1 MRAIAFDLSFSVILH
16 PSNFAC
22 KQSLKADSGLCHV
35 IRYGNVVAY
44 SAAVMNLTGPDPQ
57 RLFHTMGV
65 PSTPSLT
72 LDAEVFDLAGT
83 QVTAGMILFAPLC
96 PTLSHCIVSNCASCT
111 QATYAI
117 CMVVCLFTAVATA
130 DVLSSPP
137 HPPPVFE
144 MDQYKLT

>member
-1 MRAIAFDLSFSVILH
+1 MHVYLHCNMACILLPMLPVSYPFVENTCVLAFDLSFSVILH

-22 KQSLKADSGLCHV
+22 KQRLNADSGLCHV

-57 RLFHTMGV
+57 HLFHTMGV

-72 LDAEVFDLAGT
+72 LDAQVFDLAGT

-111 QATYAI
+111 
-117 CMVVCLFTAVATA
+117 
-130 DVLSSPP
+130 
-137 HPPPVFE
+137 
-144 MDQYKLT
+144 